1 MKRAYMR
8 SLFLLAVFLLVGA
21 ILPAGSSLAGDE
33 ASREIKSNIY
43 ELGGRRPYFELPF
56 ASIMRNRLGALDD
69 EEADRLRE
77 WLFREMIEIEYFMK
91 LEAERLE
98 KEQAERE
105 LEKKMADP
113 AYFIPTIQ
121 IQDAQNSDVPSDAD
135 VM

>member
-43 ELGGRRPYFELPF
+43 ELGGRRPYWERSF
-56 ASIMRNRLGALDD
+56 ASLIAEPVGAADA
-69 EEADRLRE
+69 EARMWGE
-77 WLFREMIEIEYFMK
+77 WLLRKDIEYFRK